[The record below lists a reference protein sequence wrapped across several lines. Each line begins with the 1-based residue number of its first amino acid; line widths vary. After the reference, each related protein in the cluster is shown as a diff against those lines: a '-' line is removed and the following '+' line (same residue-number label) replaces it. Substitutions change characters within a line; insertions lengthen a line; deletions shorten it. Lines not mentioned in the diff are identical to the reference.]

1 MEMNDAELEQ
11 FVQVFYPYRLEKN
24 KIRLVIDNT
33 ERGVEEI
40 ALWANQDG
48 MAYLTGLVAD
58 FVLFQN
64 PEGLAYS
71 VGVEQGLLLDSP
83 LLWFE
88 FDASL
93 DNE

>member
-11 FVQVFYPYRLEKN
+11 FVQVIYPYHMEKN

-48 MAYLTGLVAD
+48 MAYLASLVAD

-83 LLWFE
+83 LLRFE
-88 FDASL
+88 FDAML
-93 DNE
+93 DDV